1 MKSVIKSIIKYTS
14 IVAVT
19 AVVSIGG
26 TIVYEIVKFG
36 SLSADENGSYLD
48 SKLDTVRAYIDSEYL
63 YTDFDRKAM
72 DEAAVK
78 AYVEGLDEPYTHY
91 YPKDEFDSYV
101 SGVKDS
107 YVGIGIVISV
117 DEQAHKIIVVSPT
130 EESPAYKAGI
140 LPGDYILAVDGKAFS
155 GDEMNECVSAIKGGE
170 AGTAVNITIERN
182 GEEKQYAVMREEIS
196 SHSVETEMLED
207 NIAYVNIS
215 SFNTNDD
222 NLDESTYTE
231 FTEQVDELKKQGME
245 KMIIDLRD
253 NPGGVLDVVCKIA
266 DYILPEG
273 TITYTET
280 RTGKRQTYKSDAKEL
295 DIPMVVL
302 INGNSASASEILT
315 GALKDYK
322 RAEIVGEKSF
332 GKGIVQTV
340 IPFSDGSGMS
350 MTIAK
355 YYTPNGV
362 CIHGEGISPDY
373 EVSLPEKYRD
383 GYASAVPREEDTQ
396 LDKALELLK

>member
-332 GKGIVQTV
+332 GKGIVQTI